1 MIDVRAHNRV
11 AWNHQVERGN
21 PWTLPA
27 SPEAIASA
35 REGKWQIVLTPRKP
49 VPADWFP
56 HLPESDVLCLASGG
70 GQQTPILVAAGA
82 TVTVIDNSPAQLAR
96 DQEVADREGL
106 SIRSVEGDMRDLTP
120 FDDESFDLIVHP
132 VSNVFIPDVRIVW
145 RECFRV
151 LRTGGALLAGCMDP
165 VRYVFDEPLIDEE
178 GTLTVIHRLPY
189 SDTESLSS
197 EEISRRAEA
206 GQALEFSHTLE
217 DLIGGQTEA
226 GFVITGF
233 YGDRYGKEEGDVQ
246 SKYMDVS
253 FATRAVKPE

>member
-1 MIDVRAHNRV
+1 MIDVRAHNRD
-11 AWNHQVERGN
+11 AWNHQVKQGN
-21 PWTLPA
+21 LWTLPV
-27 SPEAIASA
+27 SPEAIAAA
-35 REGKWQIVLTPRKP
+35 RGGEWQIVLTPRKP

-56 HLPESDVLCLASGG
+56 DLPGRDVLCLASGG
-70 GQQTPILVAAGA
+70 GQQTPILAATGA

-106 SIRSVEGDMRDLTP
+106 CIRTVEGDMCDLAP

-132 VSNVFIPDVRIVW
+132 VSNVFVPNVRPVW
-145 RECFRV
+145 CECYRV
-151 LRTGGALLAGCMDP
+151 LRPGGALLAGCMDP
-165 VRYVFDEPLIDEE
+165 VRYVFDEPLIDVE

-189 SDTESLSS
+189 SDTENLSS
-197 EEISRRAEA
+197 REISQRAEA

-226 GFVITGF
+226 GLVITGF